1 MPSVPAGPLFNT
13 TGHELTKTNRV
24 SLRWTG
30 TRWVYTRLV
39 KGRKVTR
46 EVKKPATPSPPKKS
60 AYATPMAKPKR
71 KYTRKIGPRRQR
83 KAQPMSSTEFAN
95 KLGRVFFKT
104 SRGSYVIKDGSKS
117 LYQRK
122 ARYMHGALIKNLT
135 AVPLKIRPKK
145 APAKKR
151 ITSRKRMGR
160 VALF

>member
-1 MPSVPAGPLFNT
+1 MPSVPSGPLFNT

-46 EVKKPATPSPPKKS
+46 EVKKPATPSPPK
-60 AYATPMAKPKR
+60 APKR

-83 KAQPMSSTEFAN
+83 KAQPMSSTNYAN

-104 SRGSYVIKDGSKS
+104 ARGSYVIRSDGKS

-122 ARYMHGALIKNLT
+122 ARYYQGALIKNL
-135 AVPLKIRPKK
+135 ANVPLKIRPKK
-145 APAKKR
+145 APTKKR
-151 ITSRKRMGR
+151 ITTRKRMGR

>member
-1 MPSVPAGPLFNT
+1 MPSAPSGTLYNT

-39 KGRKVTR
+39 KGKKVTR
-46 EVKKPATPSPPKKS
+46 EVKKPATPSPPK
-60 AYATPMAKPKR
+60 R
-71 KYTRKIGPRRQR
+71 KYTRKIGPRRER
-83 KAQPMSSTEFAN
+83 KAKPMSSTNYAN

-104 SRGSYVIKDGSKS
+104 SRGSYVIRDGAKK

-122 ARYMHGALIKNLT
+122 ARYMHGALIKSLAN
-135 AVPLKIRPKK
+135 VPLKIRPKK
-145 APAKKR
+145 VPAKKR
-151 ITSRKRMGR
+151 ITMRKRMGR

>member
-1 MPSVPAGPLFNT
+1 MPSVPSGTLYNT

-39 KGRKVTR
+39 KGKKVTR
-46 EVKKPATPSPPKKS
+46 EVKKPATPSP
-60 AYATPMAKPKR
+60 PKR

-83 KAQPMSSTEFAN
+83 KAPAMSSTNFAN
-95 KLGRVFFKT
+95 KGGRVFFKT
-104 SRGSYVIKDGSKS
+104 SRGSYVIRSDGKS

-122 ARYMHGALIKNLT
+122 ARYMQGALIKNLA
-135 AVPLKIRPKK
+135 AVPVKIRPKK
-145 APAKKR
+145 VPAKKR
-151 ITSRKRMGR
+151 VTGKRR

>member
-1 MPSVPAGPLFNT
+1 MPSVPSGTLYNT

-39 KGRKVTR
+39 KGKKVTR
-46 EVKKPATPSPPKKS
+46 EVKKPATPSPPSKS
-60 AYATPMAKPKR
+60 VYSSPAAKPKR

-83 KAQPMSSTEFAN
+83 KTQAMSSTNYAN
-95 KLGRVFFKT
+95 KMGRVFFKT
-104 SRGSYVIKDGSKS
+104 ARGSYVIRDGAKK

-122 ARYMHGALIKNLT
+122 ARYVQGALIKSLAN
-135 AVPLKIRPKK
+135 VPLKIRPKK
-145 APAKKR
+145 VPAKKR
-151 ITSRKRMGR
+151 ITMRKRMGR